1 MFPFAAGQDPSL
13 GDVYANM
20 DPVQFTGPS
29 DWVTI
34 IFILSYISFYNQ
46 SDFKIAADKKA
57 SFVISALCRNIYDFQ
72 ATAILAHSYA
82 ALCIAQC
89 AMHSCISFKI
99 AKLLFW
105 IQRLLCPYTLI
116 CSRGMEAFFLTQSQ
130 CETSMVYI

>member
-1 MFPFAAGQDPSL
+1 MFPFPGGEDPSL

-34 IFILSYISFYNQ
+34 IFILSFNNQ
-46 SDFKIAADKKA
+46 SDSKIAADKKA
-57 SFVISALCRNIYDFQ
+57 SFVISALCQNVYDFQ
-72 ATAILAHSYA
+72 ATAILAHSYV

-89 AMHSCISFKI
+89 AMHRCVSFKI

-105 IQRLLCPYTLI
+105 I
-116 CSRGMEAFFLTQSQ
+116 
-130 CETSMVYI
+130 